1 MTVQLTINGQLLHA
15 TPGQTVLEVAQAGS
29 MVIPTLCYHPDLSPV
44 GSCRL
49 CVVEVDGWR
58 TAVAACTLEVR
69 DGMVVRT
76 ETPALT
82 RSRRMV
88 LALLLQHYHDAGY
101 TAPDRPSTEFMR
113 WVQHYQA
120 QSPATASAERPSLTG
135 RFPPDI
141 TPQARYPVNSD
152 PNPFVWVDLNKCILC
167 TRCVRACAEI
177 QGRFVWE
184 VGYRGAAAKI
194 IAGTDTTMLDGRC
207 ESCGACAVYCP
218 TGALDDKMAIG
229 LGRPDAL
236 VTTTCP
242 YCGVGCTFDL
252 NVKDGKI
259 IRVTSNP
266 SAPVNGRHLCV
277 KGRYGYDFVHHPE
290 RLTTPLVRQYLLDGG
305 QRQPTEG
312 RGEWVAVDW
321 DTALDMV
328 ATKLLQVRQESGPDA
343 IGVLASAKC
352 TNEENYLMQKLAR
365 QVLGTHNVDH
375 CARLCHASTVT
386 GLAMCFGSGA
396 MSNTMQDIVEQA
408 RALFII
414 GSNTTEQ
421 HPVFGT
427 MLRQAVL
434 QRGVPLVVA
443 DPRAIDITE
452 FATLH
457 LRHTPGTD
465 VALLNGVMHIII
477 QQGWHDQ
484 AFIAARTEDF
494 EAFCETIATYPPERV
509 ADLTG
514 VAIADLYKAA
524 EMLAQHKP
532 MAVIWAMGI
541 TQHTTG
547 VLNVLSLANLQMLLG
562 NMGLPGGGV
571 NPLRGQNNVQGAC
584 DMGAL
589 PDVFPGYQRVTNQAV
604 REQFARAWAVHTAA
618 DQPALRFSDTPG
630 LTVVELLHQAG
641 AGHIRALY
649 ILGEDPV
656 MTDPDVNHIRTCLDA
671 SEFTVLQEIFP
682 SQTVAYADVVLPG
695 AAWAE
700 KDGTF
705 TNTERRIQLIRKAVE
720 APGEAR
726 PDWTITAALARR
738 LLALDGRVPVGPQAS
753 WEYASPADIVDEI
766 AALTPSYAGVSHA
779 RLHRGDRLHW
789 PVWDPAHA
797 GTPILHVGQF
807 TRGKGKFHA
816 CEHLPAAEL
825 PDADYPLYL
834 TTGRVLYH
842 WHGGEMTRRTQGLL
856 AVYPEALVE
865 ISPED
870 AATLHLTDTSLIR
883 VTSRRGDM
891 VARAVITE
899 RVAPGVI
906 FGNFHFPG
914 VQNVNNLTIAALDPL
929 AKIPEYKVCAVR
941 LTAVD
946 AEAET

>member
-1 MTVQLTINGQLLHA
+1 
-15 TPGQTVLEVAQAGS
+15 
-29 MVIPTLCYHPDLSPV
+29 
-44 GSCRL
+44 
-49 CVVEVDGWR
+49 
-58 TAVAACTLEVR
+58 
-69 DGMVVRT
+69 
-76 ETPALT
+76 
-82 RSRRMV
+82 
-88 LALLLQHYHDAGY
+88 
-101 TAPDRPSTEFMR
+101 
-113 WVQHYQA
+113 
-120 QSPATASAERPSLTG
+120 
-135 RFPPDI
+135 
-141 TPQARYPVNSD
+141 
-152 PNPFVWVDLNKCILC
+152 
-167 TRCVRACAEI
+167 
-177 QGRFVWE
+177 
-184 VGYRGAAAKI
+184 
-194 IAGTDTTMLDGRC
+194 
-207 ESCGACAVYCP
+207 
-218 TGALDDKMAIG
+218 MAIG

-277 KGRYGYDFVHHPE
+277 KGRYGYDFVHLPE

-312 RGEWVAVDW
+312 RGDWVAVDW
-321 DTALDMV
+321 NTALDMV

-494 EAFCETIATYPPERV
+494 EAFRETIATYPPERT

-514 VAIADLYKAA
+514 VAVADLYKAA
-524 EMLAQHKP
+524 EMLAQYKP

-547 VLNVLSLANLQMLLG
+547 VLNILSLANLQMLLG

-589 PDVFPGYQRVTNQAV
+589 PDVFPGYT
-604 REQFARAWAVHTAA
+604 
-618 DQPALRFSDTPG
+618 PAS
-630 LTVVELLHQAG
+630 
-641 AGHIRALY
+641 
-649 ILGEDPV
+649 
-656 MTDPDVNHIRTCLDA
+656 
-671 SEFTVLQEIFP
+671 
-682 SQTVAYADVVLPG
+682 
-695 AAWAE
+695 
-700 KDGTF
+700 
-705 TNTERRIQLIRKAVE
+705 
-720 APGEAR
+720 
-726 PDWTITAALARR
+726 
-738 LLALDGRVPVGPQAS
+738 
-753 WEYASPADIVDEI
+753 
-766 AALTPSYAGVSHA
+766 
-779 RLHRGDRLHW
+779 
-789 PVWDPAHA
+789 
-797 GTPILHVGQF
+797 
-807 TRGKGKFHA
+807 
-816 CEHLPAAEL
+816 
-825 PDADYPLYL
+825 
-834 TTGRVLYH
+834 
-842 WHGGEMTRRTQGLL
+842 
-856 AVYPEALVE
+856 
-865 ISPED
+865 
-870 AATLHLTDTSLIR
+870 
-883 VTSRRGDM
+883 TSRPPNCPMPTTRC
-891 VARAVITE
+891 I
-899 RVAPGVI
+899 
-906 FGNFHFPG
+906 
-914 VQNVNNLTIAALDPL
+914 
-929 AKIPEYKVCAVR
+929 
-941 LTAVD
+941 
-946 AEAET
+946 